1 MSDGVGVVG
10 VSFFFL
16 VSDGMGVSFFFS
28 SSFFCV
34 CVRWGGSKFCL
45 VSDRV
50 GLRFFGVRWGG
61 SKVFGVRWSGNEFL
75 GCQMEW
81 E

>member
-28 SSFFCV
+28 SSFLCV
-34 CVRWGGSKFCL
+34 CVSDGVG
-45 VSDRV
+45 VSFV
-50 GLRFFGVRWGG
+50 W
-61 SKVFGVRWSGNEFL
+61 
-75 GCQMEW
+75 CQIGW
-81 E
+81 D